1 MTKVCTIIVLSVVIV
16 ACSANKFLPA
26 DQQLTQMQQKV
37 PGITVEN
44 ARAGYKLYAG
54 KCGGC
59 HKLYRPDKYTIAQ
72 WNNILVKM
80 FPKAKVSTDEQMKL
94 IQNYL
99 HAFSK

>member
-1 MTKVCTIIVLSVVIV
+1 MKKLCSTILLSVVIV

-44 ARAGYKLYAG
+44 ARAGYKLYSV
-54 KCGGC
+54 KCAGC
-59 HKLYRPDKYTIAQ
+59 HQLYRPDKYTIAQ

-80 FPKAKVSTDEQMKL
+80 FPKAKVSSDEQIKL
-94 IQNYL
+94 IRDYL
-99 HAFSK
+99 HALSK